1 MKKRGLFFTAVIFT
15 AAFFACDNF
24 FHELIPPDEN
34 RIESFFVPG
43 QLSVEIGNTAIT
55 AYVSPNTDLTGLIP
69 SIRVSEGATLF
80 PVTWEYAARAFNDNR
95 TFGAAME
102 LYTSGNM
109 TDKIAEMIRSNK
121 TFNRPVLDL
130 PINFD
135 YPVDFLVIS
144 GLGTIRQYKARVEID
159 TGEGKFNSFKFDK
172 FYNPEAVRSAA
183 GVIDKEAKTVTV
195 DVSYPTENIASYQLT
210 PSFETNGARVYLDG
224 TELRSGASVIN
235 FLKPPDSSDLNNP
248 AYRSQTKTLTLKR
261 AGFADAEWTLIVN
274 FSEDPDTSR
283 AITDF
288 RFMKALNP
296 LISADC
302 MAEIANNGN
311 WGTIEVTVYYAGAR
325 PEELKAS
332 FISPGTVTVNDVTQI
347 SGYSTQDFS
356 HSTPDSFEGIVR
368 YVVTSRI
375 GGNIRSYAVIVN
387 FIPAF
392 DPLPQITY
400 FSFRTEQNPF
410 LVSSSSAL
418 INHDSRLIL
427 IEAAY
432 DGASPPVSLIPDFSA
447 TGTVT
452 VNGVTQNSG
461 VTRINFSSPVIYTV
475 SNSSN
480 PTLKREYRVEVKFVR
495 SLSSAAE
502 IETFTFYKADNP
514 GLIAD
519 VSATVNQITGA
530 ITATL
535 LFETPGGNR
544 TLVPRWSA
552 QGRVETNGVTQ
563 TSGTGRQFYAP
574 QTYRV
579 VSADGIF
586 QKNYTVTIK
595 EVNSRIYVR
604 QNATGRN
611 DGTNWQNAYRSVN
624 DAASDTGR
632 LPETILKEVWVAEG
646 TYTPRSSFSV
656 NINTS
661 WIGGFTGNEASV
673 SARIDPANHK
683 PVITGDQGG
692 GQRLLWILVFYGSS
706 YGGVCSIENLVITS
720 AENEGGGSGLAFNS
734 SSYQGPVFVTLIIK
748 GVDFIDIK
756 SGLDGGAISVFNGTY
771 GLTNNGGSNNTDVI
785 MTDCSFSNTQTG
797 ESGGACDFSNNRY
810 RGNMTVTI
818 NNCRFTNTKAYGSGG
833 ALSFFNGVNATV
845 TNCTFI
851 NTSSSNN
858 RGNAISFDDCGNV
871 TQSGNTFTN
880 VSSPAV
886 LAY

>member
-1 MKKRGLFFTAVIFT
+1 MDMPI
-15 AAFFACDNF
+15 D
-24 FHELIPPDEN
+24 
-34 RIESFFVPG
+34 
-43 QLSVEIGNTAIT
+43 
-55 AYVSPNTDLTGLIP
+55 
-69 SIRVSEGATLF
+69 
-80 PVTWEYAARAFNDNR
+80 
-95 TFGAAME
+95 FG
-102 LYTSGNM
+102 
-109 TDKIAEMIRSNK
+109 
-121 TFNRPVLDL
+121 
-130 PINFD
+130 

-144 GLGTIRQYKARVEID
+144 GLGTIRQYKVRVEID

-172 FYNPEAVRSAA
+172 FYNPDVVRSAV
-183 GVIDKEAKTVTV
+183 GVIDREAKTVTV
-195 DVSYPTENIASYQLT
+195 DVSYPVENIASYQLT

-224 TELRSGASVIN
+224 TEWRSGASVIN

-248 AYRSQTKTLTLKR
+248 VYRSQTKTLTLKR
-261 AGFADAEWTLIVN
+261 AGFEDAEWTLTVN

-375 GGNIRSYAVIVN
+375 GGNIRSYSVIVN

-502 IETFTFYKADNP
+502 IETFTFYKSDNP
-514 GLIAD
+514 GLVAD

-586 QKNYTVTIK
+586 QKNYTITIK

-604 QNATGRN
+604 QNAAGRN
-611 DGTNWQNAYRSVN
+611 DGTNWQNAYRSLK
-624 DAASDTGR
+624 DAASDTSSL
-632 LPETILKEVWVAEG
+632 LPYDLPKEIWIAEG
-646 TYTPRSSFSV
+646 TYVGAFSV
-656 NINTS
+656 RANTS
-661 WIGGFTGNEASV
+661 FIGGFRGNEASI
-673 SARIDPANHK
+673 AERIDPASHRAT
-683 PVITGDQGG
+683 ISGDLGG
-692 GQRLLWILVFYGSS
+692 GQRLNGIMTMYEYMYKPAFP
-706 YGGVCSIENLVITS
+706 GVLSFEYLVITS
-720 AENEGGGSGLAFNS
+720 AYKTMSG
-734 SSYQGPVFVTLIIK
+734 GPVDLWGVSSDSLATVIFK
-748 GVDFIDIK
+748 GVEFSDLASRFN
-756 SGLDGGAISVFNGTY
+756 GGALDTIY
-771 GLTNNGGSNNTDVI
+771 CDVI
-785 MTDCSFSNTQTG
+785 MTDCSFSNTRAEDFNGGAINITSG
-797 ESGGACDFSNNRY
+797 NLTISNCSFTNTRSGSSGGAIYFS
-810 RGNMTVTI
+810 
-818 NNCRFTNTKAYGSGG
+818 GSRI
-833 ALSFFNGVNATV
+833 TV
-845 TNCTFI
+845 TNCNFV
-851 NTSSSNN
+851 NTSNGTN
-858 RGNAISFDDCGNV
+858 MGNAIHLRGSL

-880 VSSPAV
+880 VSSPAIT
-886 LAY
+886 YGN